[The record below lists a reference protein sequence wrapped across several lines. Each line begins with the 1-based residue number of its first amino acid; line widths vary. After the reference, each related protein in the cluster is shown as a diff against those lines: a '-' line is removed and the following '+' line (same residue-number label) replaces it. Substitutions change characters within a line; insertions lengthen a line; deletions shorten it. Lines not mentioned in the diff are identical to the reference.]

1 MKTLQPNRFKLNF
14 GITLLCTLLI
24 ATACK
29 SNNQDK
35 TNTILWMFALTNSS
49 ATSTAPTISSFA
61 PSSGSVGTSVT
72 ISGTNFSSTTT
83 QNTVKFNGTE
93 ATVSEAS
100 STSLTVIVPAGTS
113 TGKISVTTTIGSV
126 TSSEDFTV
134 SSTSTSLVL
143 FTKQLGNGIKSTK
156 AQAVATD
163 SNGNVYMAGETGSG
177 LDGNSQAG
185 TMDFF
190 VVKYNS
196 SGTSQWTKQMGV
208 TSKTTTAEGVATDSN
223 GNVYVAGYTTG
234 GLDGNTLSGTY
245 DFFVVKYDSNGSKQW
260 TKQMGVTSKGT
271 QGKGITIDSNGNIYI
286 AGHTNGSLDGNTVT
300 GSVDLFVTKYN
311 SSGTSQWTKLLGVTS
326 KSTLATGIA
335 TDSNG
340 NLYIVG
346 YTNGG
351 LDGNTVSG
359 TYDVFVV
366 KYDSNGSKQWT
377 RQMGVTSKETQ
388 GKGIAI
394 DSNGNLYIVG
404 YTNGGLDGNTLSGT
418 YDVFV
423 VKYDSNGSKQ
433 WTRQMGTNSKVT
445 DGRGIATSSDGIYI
459 TGAAQGSLD
468 GNTTTGDYDA
478 FVIKFNLGGSK
489 QWTKLLGATSS
500 STESYGVATDSN
512 GSIYTVGYTDGILDE
527 NKYSGSGAT
536 QAFITNKIYR
546 D

>member
-377 RQMGVTSKETQ
+377 RQMG
-388 GKGIAI
+388 
-394 DSNGNLYIVG
+394 
-404 YTNGGLDGNTLSGT
+404 
-418 YDVFV
+418 
-423 VKYDSNGSKQ
+423 
-433 WTRQMGTNSKVT
+433 TNSKVT
-445 DGRGIATSSDGIYI
+445 DGRGIATSSDVIYI

>member
-1 MKTLQPNRFKLNF
+1 MKTLQPNRFKVNF

-24 ATACK
+24 STACK
-29 SNNQDK
+29 SNNHNN

-72 ISGTNFSSTTT
+72 ISGTNFSSITT

-163 SNGNVYMAGETGSG
+163 SNGYIYMAGETGSG

-208 TSKTTTAEGVATDSN
+208 TSK
-223 GNVYVAGYTTG
+223 
-234 GLDGNTLSGTY
+234 
-245 DFFVVKYDSNGSKQW
+245 
-260 TKQMGVTSKGT
+260 
-271 QGKGITIDSNGNIYI
+271 
-286 AGHTNGSLDGNTVT
+286 
-300 GSVDLFVTKYN
+300 
-311 SSGTSQWTKLLGVTS
+311 
-326 KSTLATGIA
+326 
-335 TDSNG
+335 
-340 NLYIVG
+340 
-346 YTNGG
+346 
-351 LDGNTVSG
+351 
-359 TYDVFVV
+359 
-366 KYDSNGSKQWT
+366 
-377 RQMGVTSKETQ
+377 ETQ
-388 GKGIAI
+388 GKGIAT

-445 DGRGIATSSDGIYI
+445 DGRGIATSSDGIYV